1 MSDMKVSQDP
11 NQSITLSKILL
22 ETSMQQLDSK
32 DDRQVM
38 SERHIE
44 QLNDTEENNIRTL
57 HQSEV
62 QM

>member
-22 ETSMQQLDSK
+22 ETSMQQMDSK

-38 SERHIE
+38 SERHHE
-44 QLNDTEENNIRTL
+44 QLNDTEGNNIRAL